1 MLHDH
6 KELLK
11 AQIVGLSMKCPFDGT
26 NPCVCPLHEIRK
38 QSLTERFA
46 WVQKLSEEEALEIVT
61 NHQACLL
68 DKETSGGEESGGSPG
83 EIQIAEDSPKKIQG
97 EPLSEWENV

>member
-38 QSLTERFA
+38 QSLTERFL
-46 WVQKLSEEEALEIVT
+46 WVRKLSEEDAMNILTV
-61 NHQACLL
+61 HQACLL
-68 DKETSGGEESGGSPG
+68 QKETTGNEESGGLP
-83 EIQIAEDSPKKIQG
+83 EQIQDEAPSERT
-97 EPLSEWENV
+97 EPLSECENV